1 MHACVDHDELLQV
14 IIATSFTTTTSHNIY
29 VALWLASVSCFLLR
43 IFSPAA
49 AIMQSQKA
57 IIAKIAP
64 ELKRLVQEHEE
75 GTYKEGVEAF
85 NSEIMHI
92 IEKSGLLVEE
102 KTCQLCRCP
111 SGQSRK
117 NNADPYRRT
126 RPAVEVR

>member
-92 IEKSGLLVEE
+92 IEQSGLLVEE
-102 KTCQLCRCP
+102 KNMSAVSVSIRTI
-111 SGQSRK
+111 G
-117 NNADPYRRT
+117 RRQC
-126 RPAVEVR
+126 